1 MNGKGFWRYET
12 LLMLLL
18 SLNFGIVF
26 FDRNAMSYLGPY
38 VQKDLHLANAQIG
51 LIASAFSLAWG
62 LSGFIGG
69 TVIDRIGHRKLFLVG
84 ATVVFSVC
92 SVVSGV
98 AATFGVLIAA
108 RMVMGV
114 FEGPM
119 NPVQQSF
126 AAAESSP
133 ERRGLSM
140 GFVQNFGSN
149 AIGSGLAPLI
159 VIPLAVAFGWRQAFF
174 VSAAPGL
181 IMALLIF
188 LIVREPKI
196 EKGPAAVQEAPRM
209 SLIQMLR
216 HRNVWLCMAIS
227 LFMVPWMILG
237 WTFLPLL
244 YANVRGFSPDVSKWL
259 MATLG
264 LSATV
269 GAFVLPGLSD
279 RIGRKPV
286 MIIGSLMGVGVPI
299 AALYWGGSPW
309 ALAALLF
316 VGWLASGVFPL
327 FMATIPSETISAR
340 YVATAAGLTQGLGEA
355 VGGFLAPW
363 GAGKAADLYGLPVA
377 MWIMAACAL
386 IGGLLALGL
395 KETAPAKLGVSAH
408 ALAEGAGP

>member
-1 MNGKGFWRYET
+1 VNGKGFWRYET
-12 LLMLLL
+12 LLMVLL

-62 LSGFIGG
+62 VSGFIGG
-69 TVIDRIGHRKLFLVG
+69 TVIDRIGHRKLFLVS
-84 ATVVFSVC
+84 ATVVFSIC
-92 SVVSGV
+92 SVISGL
-98 AATFGVLIAA
+98 AATFAVLIAA

-149 AIGSGLAPLI
+149 SIGSGLAPLI
-159 VIPLAVAFGWRQAFF
+159 IIPLVVAFGWRHAFF
-174 VSAAPGL
+174 VAAAPGL
-181 IMALLIF
+181 LMALLIF
-188 LIVREPKI
+188 LIVREPRL
-196 EKGPAAVQEAPRM
+196 EKGPAAALASPRM
-209 SLIQMLR
+209 SIFEMLR
-216 HRNVWLCMAIS
+216 HRNVWLCMVIS

-244 YANVRGFSPDVSKWL
+244 FANFRGFSPDVSKWL

-264 LSATV
+264 LSATI

-279 RIGRKPV
+279 WIGRKPV
-286 MIIGSLMGVGVPI
+286 MIIGSLFGIGAPM
-299 AALYWGGSPW
+299 AALYWGGSTW
-309 ALAALLF
+309 VLAALLF
-316 VGWLASGVFPL
+316 VGWLASGVFPI

-363 GAGKAADLYGLPVA
+363 GAGKASDLYGLPAA

-386 IGGLLALGL
+386 VGGLLSLFL
-395 KETAPAKLGVSAH
+395 KETAPAKLGATAA
-408 ALAEGAGP
+408 ALAESAGP

>member
-12 LLMLLL
+12 LLMVLL

-26 FDRNAMSYLGPY
+26 FDRNAMSYLGPF

-69 TVIDRIGHRKLFLVG
+69 TVIDRIGHRKLFLVS
-84 ATVVFSVC
+84 ATVVFSIC
-92 SVVSGV
+92 SVISGL
-98 AATFGVLIAA
+98 AATFAVLIAA

-149 AIGSGLAPLI
+149 SIGSGLAPLI
-159 VIPLAVAFGWRQAFF
+159 IIPLAVAFGWRHAFF
-174 VSAAPGL
+174 VAAAPGL
-181 IMALLIF
+181 LMALLIF
-188 LIVREPKI
+188 LIVREPRL
-196 EKGPAAVQEAPRM
+196 EKGPAAALAPPRM
-209 SLIQMLR
+209 SIFEMLR
-216 HRNVWLCMAIS
+216 HRNVWLCMVIS

-244 YANVRGFSPDVSKWL
+244 YANFRGFSPDVSKWL

-264 LSATV
+264 LSATI

-279 RIGRKPV
+279 WIGRKPV
-286 MIIGSLMGVGVPI
+286 MIIGSLFGIGAPM
-299 AALYWGGSPW
+299 AALYWGGSVW
-309 ALAALLF
+309 VLAVMLF
-316 VGWLASGVFPL
+316 VGWLASGVFPI

-340 YVATAAGLTQGLGEA
+340 YVATVAGLTQGLGEA

-363 GAGKAADLYGLPVA
+363 GAGKASDLYGLPAA

-386 IGGLLALGL
+386 VGGLLSLFL
-395 KETAPAKLGVSAH
+395 KETAPAKLGATPA
-408 ALAEGAGP
+408 ALAESAGP